1 MNHFEGKIGVR
12 EYVSILIIL
21 IGLRLADDTPVL
33 ITTDAKN
40 AGWMIPLISGVISIL
55 PVFLLIQVFSVHR
68 EKNIFQVLIHL
79 FGKWAGTAVCFI
91 LFILGLIGFTSETS
105 VYTDIIGTMYFSRT
119 PSILIYIIL
128 MVVSVYGARKGLQHI
143 GSVSWLVIFYVKIA
157 LFISLIL
164 SFTKGNHLYIFPIL
178 GEGLGEIIKEG
189 ASKISVYIDF
199 LLFTGF
205 MVPLLQ
211 NFNRFK
217 KGTTIA
223 LIIVSF
229 ELTVAVLSYI
239 MLFDY
244 ITVSKL
250 NFPFHETIRYI
261 SLGFISNME
270 TFFFPFWLIATFLKF
285 SAYLHIV
292 TLMFAQIL
300 KIKRS
305 EKCIP
310 LIAAV
315 VLFLGML
322 PETPT
327 FTIFSLRDLLFDFTS
342 SLFFLLPCVMW
353 IFAKIKG
360 DFKNETEINP
370 Y

>member
-1 MNHFEGKIGVR
+1 MNHLEGKIGIR

-21 IGLRLADDTPVL
+21 VGLRLADDTPVL

-40 AGWMIPLISGVISIL
+40 AGWIIPLISGVISII
-55 PVFLLIQVFSVHR
+55 PVFLLVQVFSVHR
-68 EKNIFQVLIHL
+68 EKNLFQILIHL
-79 FGKWAGTAVCFI
+79 FGKWLGTAVCFI
-91 LFILGLIGFTSETS
+91 LFILGLIGFTSEAS
-105 VYTDIIGTMYFSRT
+105 VYTDIIGTMYFSKT
-119 PSILIYIIL
+119 PTILIYSIL
-128 MVVSVYGARKGLQHI
+128 MVVSVYGARKGLLHI

-164 SFTKGNHLYIFPIL
+164 SFTKGNYLYIFPIF
-178 GEGLGEIIKEG
+178 GEGLGEIVKEG
-189 ASKISVYIDF
+189 ASKISIYIDF
-199 LLFTGF
+199 LLFIGF
-205 MVPLLQ
+205 IVPLFQ
-211 NFNRFK
+211 NFHQFK
-217 KGTTIA
+217 KGTKIA
-223 LIIVSF
+223 LIIVSI
-229 ELTVAVLSYI
+229 ELSVAVLSYI

-244 ITVSKL
+244 VTVSKL

-261 SLGFISNME
+261 SFGFITNIE

-292 TLMFAQIL
+292 TLMFAQIF
-300 KIKRS
+300 KIKRT
-305 EKCIP
+305 ERLIP
-310 LIAAV
+310 LFAV
-315 VLFLGML
+315 AVLFLGML

-327 FTIFSLRDLLFDFTS
+327 FTIFSLRDQLFDFTS
-342 SLFFLLPCVMW
+342 SLFFILPCVMW